1 MRHPGAENPGNSCR
15 SSSGKPTAYEQ
26 AGIKGANRGLNG
38 AMSRRLASIIEVRKL
53 GNAILKLD
61 LLFRDRGRLFWI
73 LNIGGWTGY
82 TLTAWLGAL
91 AHEKPESY
99 FAVIAATAVTGIAV
113 TIPMRYLLRWLWTRS
128 LLMLASVML
137 FSCYVTALGWRW
149 LQNYLYYD
157 WVKNDWQP
165 EHLMDYVSGV
175 MGSFYILL
183 CWSGL
188 YFGIK
193 YYRQLQEQTQQ
204 TLKATAA
211 AHQAQLK
218 MLRYQL
224 NPHFLFNTLNAIST
238 LILDGANDTANKA
251 VSRLSDFLRYT
262 LDNDPLSQV
271 TLGSELGAIDLYLE
285 IEKVRFGDRLII
297 EKALE
302 SPAEKALVP
311 SLILQPLIENA
322 IKYAISPS
330 EEGGTLKISARVQRG
345 VLVMQISDTGPG
357 LGNGKSSH
365 KSSGVGLKNT
375 RERLQQ
381 LYGDDQAFTL
391 APNEPSGLIITINL
405 PYEEGNA

>member
-1 MRHPGAENPGNSCR
+1 VQFETLVR
-15 SSSGKPTAYEQ
+15 SRS
-26 AGIKGANRGLNG
+26 
-38 AMSRRLASIIEVRKL
+38 
-53 GNAILKLD
+53 
-61 LLFRDRGRLFWI
+61 RLFWT

-82 TLTAWLGAL
+82 AITAWLGAL

-99 FAVIAATAVTGIAV
+99 FAVIAATAVAGFLLTL
-113 TIPMRYLLRWLWTRS
+113 PMRYLFHRLWSKSIAVLATT
-128 LLMLASVML
+128 MLVV
-137 FSCYVTALGWRW
+137 CYVFGLGWRW

-157 WVKNDWQP
+157 WVKNSWYPDDIM
-165 EHLMDYVSGV
+165 EYVGGV

-193 YYRQLQEQTQQ
+193 YYQQLQEQTEQ

-238 LILDGANDTANKA
+238 LILDGANATANKA

-262 LDNDPLSQV
+262 LDNDPMSQV
-271 TLGSELGAIDLYLE
+271 TLGSELSAIDLYLE

-297 EKALE
+297 EKSIE

-330 EEGGTLKISARVQRG
+330 EEGGTLRISARVQRG
-345 VLVMQISDTGPG
+345 VLVLQISDTGPG
-357 LGNGKSSH
+357 LGNGQSEH

-375 RERLQQ
+375 RERLLQ
-381 LYGDDQAFTL
+381 LYGDAQAFTL
-391 APNEPSGLIITINL
+391 APNEPSGLTITINL
-405 PYEEGNA
+405 PYEEGDA

>member
-1 MRHPGAENPGNSCR
+1 MTVDE
-15 SSSGKPTAYEQ
+15 
-26 AGIKGANRGLNG
+26 
-38 AMSRRLASIIEVRKL
+38 
-53 GNAILKLD
+53 
-61 LLFRDRGRLFWI
+61 LLRDRGRLFWI
-73 LNIGGWTGY
+73 LNISGWAGY
-82 TLTAWLGAL
+82 TLAAWLGAL

-99 FAVIAATAVTGIAV
+99 FAVIVVTAMTGFLISLVLRVTYRRLWSCTPLLLSFAV
-113 TIPMRYLLRWLWTRS
+113 VLI
-128 LLMLASVML
+128 
-137 FSCYVTALGWRW
+137 CYAIALGWRW
-149 LQNYLYYD
+149 LQNVLYYD
-157 WVKNDWQP
+157 WVKNNWQP
-165 EHLMDYVSGV
+165 EHLMDYVGGV

-193 YYRQLQEQTQQ
+193 YYQQLQEQTEQ

-238 LILDGANDTANKA
+238 LILDGANETANKA

-262 LDNDPLSQV
+262 LDNDPMSRV

-285 IEKVRFGDRLII
+285 IEKVRFGDRLVI
-297 EKALE
+297 EKDIQDGARN
-302 SPAEKALVP
+302 ALVP

-330 EEGGTLKISARVQRG
+330 EDGGTLRIAARVQRG
-345 VLVMQISDTGPG
+345 TLVMQLSDTGPG
-357 LGNGKSSH
+357 LGNGNTGR

-381 LYGDDQAFTL
+381 LYGDNQAFTL
-391 APNEPSGLIITINL
+391 APNRPTGLTITINI
-405 PYEEGNA
+405 PFEEDDDDESTDRR

>member
-1 MRHPGAENPGNSCR
+1 M
-15 SSSGKPTAYEQ
+15 
-26 AGIKGANRGLNG
+26 
-38 AMSRRLASIIEVRKL
+38 
-53 GNAILKLD
+53 
-61 LLFRDRGRLFWI
+61 
-73 LNIGGWTGY
+73 
-82 TLTAWLGAL
+82 LTAWLGAF

-99 FAVIAATAVTGIAV
+99 FAVIAATAISGFLVTL
-113 TIPMRYLLRWLWTRS
+113 PLRALFHWLWTQS
-128 LLMLASVML
+128 LAKLATTMIL
-137 FSCYVTALGWRW
+137 ACYVAALGWRW
-149 LQNYLYYD
+149 LHNVLYYD
-157 WVKNDWQP
+157 WVKNNWHP
-165 EHLMDYVSGV
+165 EHLMDYVGGV
-175 MGSFYILL
+175 LGSFYILL

-193 YYRQLQEQTQQ
+193 YHQQLQEQTQQ

-262 LDNDPLSQV
+262 LDTDPMSRV
-271 TLGSELGAIDLYLE
+271 TLGSELSAIDLYLE
-285 IEKVRFGDRLII
+285 IEKVRFGDRLVIVRTI
-297 EKALE
+297 E

-311 SLILQPLIENA
+311 SLILQPMIENA

-330 EEGGTLKISARVQRG
+330 EDGGTLRISARVQRG
-345 VLVMQISDTGPG
+345 VLVVQLSDTGPG
-357 LGNGKSSH
+357 LGNGKSEH

-405 PYEEGNA
+405 PFEEGDA

>member
-1 MRHPGAENPGNSCR
+1 LTFES
-15 SSSGKPTAYEQ
+15 
-26 AGIKGANRGLNG
+26 
-38 AMSRRLASIIEVRKL
+38 
-53 GNAILKLD
+53 
-61 LLFRDRGRLFWI
+61 LLRDRGRLFWI
-73 LNIGGWTGY
+73 LNTGGWFGY
-82 TLTAWLGAL
+82 TLTAWLGAF

-99 FAVIAATAVTGIAV
+99 FAVIAATAAAGF
-113 TIPMRYLLRWLWTRS
+113 LLSLPLRLLFRQLWERS
-128 LLMLASVML
+128 MGVMASVMMVV
-137 FSCYVTALGWRW
+137 CYVFALGWRW
-149 LQNYLYYD
+149 LHNVLYYD
-157 WVKNDWQP
+157 WVKSSWQP

-193 YYRQLQEQTQQ
+193 YYQQLQEQTQQ

-262 LDNDPLSQV
+262 LDNDPMSRV
-271 TLGSELGAIDLYLE
+271 TLGSELSAIDLYLE
-285 IEKVRFGDRLII
+285 IEKVRFGDRLVI
-297 EKALE
+297 ERTIE
-302 SPAEKALVP
+302 SPADKALVP

-330 EEGGTLKISARVQRG
+330 EDGGTLRISARVQRG
-345 VLVMQISDTGPG
+345 VLMMQLSDTGPG
-357 LGNGKSSH
+357 LGNGSSTH

-391 APNEPSGLIITINL
+391 APNEPSGLTITINL
-405 PYEEGNA
+405 PFEEGDA

>member
-1 MRHPGAENPGNSCR
+1 
-15 SSSGKPTAYEQ
+15 
-26 AGIKGANRGLNG
+26 
-38 AMSRRLASIIEVRKL
+38 
-53 GNAILKLD
+53 LKLES
-61 LLFRDRGRLFWI
+61 LFRDRGRLFWI
-73 LNIGGWTGY
+73 LNIGGWLGY
-82 TLTAWLGAL
+82 MLTAWLGAF

-99 FAVIAATAVTGIAV
+99 FAVIAAIAVVGFIV
-113 TIPMRYLLRWLWTRS
+113 TIPMRYLFRYFWTKPP
-128 LLMLASVML
+128 LFLAGVMV
-137 FSCYVTALGWRW
+137 FTSYIVALGWRW
-149 LQNYLYYD
+149 LHNILYYD
-157 WVKNDWQP
+157 WVKNSWQP
-165 EHLMDYVSGV
+165 EELMDYVGGV

-183 CWSGL
+183 CWTGL

-193 YYRQLQEQTQQ
+193 YYQQLQEQTEQ

-262 LDNDPLSQV
+262 LDNDPMSQV
-271 TLGSELGAIDLYLE
+271 TLGSELDALDLYLE

-297 EKALE
+297 EKAIE

-330 EEGGTLKISARVQRG
+330 EDGGTLRISARVQRG

-357 LGNGKSSH
+357 LGNGKSEH
-365 KSSGVGLKNT
+365 KSSGVGLQNT

-391 APNEPSGLIITINL
+391 ASNEPTGLVVTINL
-405 PYEEGNA
+405 PFEEDDDA